1 MGAKSLKL
9 MPSFPLIKTAG
20 RLSLAKL
27 KQSNRLCSEAKC
39 RELTL
44 KAFRDRETLELP
56 MRLMN
61 CICSV
66 CHNPVNTRVQEV
78 GQLYIEPQHQ
88 ESCNKCLGGVVWEF
102 CFLGVLEIKFVLV
115 MIGRDPW
122 RTHARRM

>member
-1 MGAKSLKL
+1 
-9 MPSFPLIKTAG
+9 
-20 RLSLAKL
+20 
-27 KQSNRLCSEAKC
+27 
-39 RELTL
+39 
-44 KAFRDRETLELP
+44 

-78 GQLYIEPQHQ
+78 GQLYIEP
-88 ESCNKCLGGVVWEF
+88 SIKKAVTSAWEEWF
-102 CFLGVLEIKFVLV
+102 GSFVFLGVLELKFVLV